1 MDDKMFL
8 KMIDEEI
15 TALTLEIKDCV
26 DSLIAVKGLQIGTL
40 QKLRA
45 RVIELQVESAPV
57 YGQILGHGI

>member
-45 RVIELQVESAPV
+45 RVIELYEAR
-57 YGQILGHGI
+57 